1 MVGEALFPLRDQ
13 VKIAT
18 KFGWDIDP
26 NTGVHQ
32 GGVNSKPAHIRAAV
46 DGSLRRLKSD
56 YIDLL
61 YQHRVDPEVEGSVN
75 PRFVAKGLGLTRS
88 AGVPVQF

>member
-1 MVGEALFPLRDQ
+1 MPQRNQF
-13 VKIAT
+13 KIAT

-32 GGVNSKPAHIRAAV
+32 SGVNSKPTHIRAAV

-56 YIDLL
+56 YTDLL
-61 YQHRVDPEVEGSVN
+61 YFGS
-75 PRFVAKGLGLTRS
+75 RS
-88 AGVPVQF
+88 R

>member
-1 MVGEALFPLRDQ
+1 M
-13 VKIAT
+13 
-18 KFGWDIDP
+18 
-26 NTGVHQ
+26 
-32 GGVNSKPAHIRAAV
+32 

-75 PRFVAKGLGLTRS
+75 PRFIAKGLGLTGS
-88 AGVPVQF
+88 ADPRPILSGQRAW